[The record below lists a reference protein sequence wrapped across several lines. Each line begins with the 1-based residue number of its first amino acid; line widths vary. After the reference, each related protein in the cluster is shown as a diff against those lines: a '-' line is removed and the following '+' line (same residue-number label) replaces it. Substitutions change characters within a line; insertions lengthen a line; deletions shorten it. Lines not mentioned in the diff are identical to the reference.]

1 MSVASSNWYLCSRLW
16 WRRLGVMTIKELLQL
31 SRDGALLFF
40 FIWSFNANVFLS
52 ANDMKLQLTNAR
64 FVVHDADHS
73 VASRE
78 LIHRFH
84 APLFRFDGEIV
95 QFEEGLRILD
105 DGQAMLVLNIPPRFQ
120 EALAGGEQTAVQLQ
134 VDTTNSPQGLSAAGY
149 ATRIV
154 GEFGLE
160 VAAQRVGIAG
170 MSEDDLP
177 VIRSEHRAWYNPN
190 QTEAWFQSVV
200 ELLNMITVFA
210 ILLSAAAMVR
220 EKERGTIE
228 QLLVSPLTPF
238 QIMFPKVAAMTL
250 AILIGTALSLFVIVQ
265 GVFHLPIKGSLFL
278 FFSMTALYVI
288 TTAGLGLFI
297 STFTTNQAQ
306 VGLMTILVV
315 APMLLLSGTWTPPE
329 AMPEGVRYLML
340 LSPLYYFVDISYGIL
355 LKGIGLE
362 ILWKP
367 VLPMAAL
374 GGSLFGFGMWRFR
387 RQFA

>member
-1 MSVASSNWYLCSRLW
+1 MSGAFSNWYLCSRLW
-16 WRRLGVMTIKELLQL
+16 WRRLGVMTMKELLQL
-31 SRDGALLFF
+31 SRDGALVFF
-40 FIWSFNANVFLS
+40 FIWAFNVNVFLS
-52 ANDMKLQLTNAR
+52 GNDMKLQLTNAR
-64 FVVHDADHS
+64 LVAHDADHS

-84 APLFRFDGEIV
+84 PPHFRFDGEIA
-95 QFEEGLRILD
+95 QFDEGLRLLD
-105 DGQAMLVLNIPPRFQ
+105 GGQAMLVLDIPPRFQ
-120 EALAGGEQTAVQLQ
+120 EALAGGEQTAVQMQ
-134 VDTTNSPQGLSAAGY
+134 VDTTNSPQGLSAASY
-149 ATRIV
+149 AERIV
-154 GEFGLE
+154 VEFGLE
-160 VAAQRVGIAG
+160 VAAKRLGLAG
-170 MSEDDLP
+170 EAEDGLP
-177 VIRSEHRAWYNPN
+177 VIRSEHRVWYNPN
-190 QTEAWFQSVV
+190 QKEAWFQSVV

-250 AILIGTALSLFVIVQ
+250 AILMGTALSLLAIVQ
-265 GVFHLPIKGSLFL
+265 GVFHLPVKGSLFL
-278 FFSMTALYVI
+278 FFSMTALYVF

-329 AMPEGVRYLML
+329 AMPEWVRYLML
-340 LSPLYYFVDISYGIL
+340 LSPLYYFLDISYGIL
-355 LKGIGLE
+355 LKGIGLA

-367 VLPMAAL
+367 VLAMAAL

-387 RQFA
+387 KQFE

>member
-1 MSVASSNWYLCSRLW
+1 MIV
-16 WRRLGVMTIKELLQL
+16 KELLQL
-31 SRDGALLFF
+31 SRDGALVFF
-40 FIWSFNANVFLS
+40 FLWAFNANVFLS
-52 ANDMKLQLTNAR
+52 GNDMKLQLTNAR

-78 LIHRFH
+78 LIHRFR
-84 APLFRFDGEIV
+84 PPYFRFDGEIALLD
-95 QFEEGLRILD
+95 EGLRLLD
-105 DGQAMLVLNIPPRFQ
+105 DGEAMLVLNIPPRFQ
-120 EALAGGEQTAVQLQ
+120 ETLAGGEQTSVQLQ
-134 VDTTNSPQGLSAAGY
+134 VDTTNSPQGLSAASY
-149 ATRIV
+149 AERIV

-160 VAAQRVGIAG
+160 AAAKRLGLAG
-170 MSEDDLP
+170 AAEDSFP
-177 VIRSEHRAWYNPN
+177 VIRSEHRVWYNPN
-190 QTEAWFQSVV
+190 QKEAWFQSVV
-200 ELLNMITVFA
+200 ELLNMVTVFA

-250 AILIGTALSLFVIVQ
+250 AILMGTALSLVVIVQ
-265 GVFHLPIKGSLFL
+265 GVFHLPVKGSLLL
-278 FFSMTALYVI
+278 FFSMTALYVF

-297 STFTTNQAQ
+297 STFTANQAQ

-329 AMPEGVRYLML
+329 AMPEWVRYLML
-340 LSPLYYFVDISYGIL
+340 LSPLHYFVDISYGIL
-355 LKGIGLE
+355 LKGIGLD

-367 VLPMAAL
+367 VLTMAAL

-387 RQFA
+387 RQFE

>member
-1 MSVASSNWYLCSRLW
+1 
-16 WRRLGVMTIKELLQL
+16 MTFKELLQL
-31 SRDGALLFF
+31 SRDGALVFF
-40 FIWSFNANVFLS
+40 FLWSFNANVYLS

-64 FVVHDADHS
+64 LAVHDADHS
-73 VASRE
+73 AASRE
-78 LIHRFH
+78 LLHRFH
-84 APLFRFDGEIV
+84 APTFRLDREIA
-95 QFEEGLRILD
+95 QLDEGVRLLD
-105 DGQAMLVLNIPPRFQ
+105 RGHAMLVMNIPPRFE
-120 EALAGGEQTAVQLQ
+120 EALATGEQTSVQLQ
-134 VDTTNSPQGLSAAGY
+134 VDTTNSAQGLSAASY
-149 ATRIV
+149 AERIV

-160 VAAQRVGIAG
+160 AAARRLGLAG
-170 MSEDDLP
+170 ATQDGLP
-177 VIRSEHRAWYNPN
+177 MIKSEHRVWYNPN
-190 QTEAWFQSVV
+190 QNEAWFQSVV

-238 QIMFPKVAAMTL
+238 QIMFSKVVAMTI
-250 AILIGTALSLFVIVQ
+250 AIVMGTAVSLFVIVQ
-265 GVFHLPIKGSLFL
+265 GIFHLPVKGSIPL
-278 FFSMTALYVI
+278 FFSMTALYVF

-329 AMPEGVRYLML
+329 AMVVAVRYLML
-340 LSPLYYFVDISYGIL
+340 LSPLHYFVEISYGIL

-367 VLPMAAL
+367 VLAMAGL

-387 RQFA
+387 KQFQ

>member
-1 MSVASSNWYLCSRLW
+1 MSVSSSTWYVNFRLW
-16 WRRLGVMTIKELLQL
+16 WRRLGAMIMKELLQL
-31 SRDGALLFF
+31 SRDGALMFF
-40 FIWSFNANVFLS
+40 FIWSFNVNVFLS
-52 ANDMKLQLTNAR
+52 ANDMKLQLANAR
-64 FVVHDADHS
+64 LVVHDADHS

-78 LIHRFH
+78 LIHRFRS
-84 APLFRFDGEIV
+84 PFFRVDGEIARLD
-95 QFEEGLRILD
+95 EGLRLLD
-105 DGQAMLVLNIPPRFQ
+105 DGKAMLVLNIPPRFE
-120 EALAGGEQTAVQLQ
+120 EALIGGEQTAVQLQ
-134 VDTTNSPQGLSAAGY
+134 GDTTNSPQGLSAASY
-149 ATRIV
+149 AARIV

-160 VAAQRVGIAG
+160 VAAQHVGLAG
-170 MSEDDLP
+170 TAEDGLP
-177 VIRSEHRAWYNPN
+177 VIRSEHRVWYNPN
-190 QTEAWFQSVV
+190 QNEAWFQSVV

-250 AILIGTALSLFVIVQ
+250 AILMGTALSLFVIVQ
-265 GVFHLPIKGSLFL
+265 GMFHLPVKGSLLL
-278 FFSMTALYVI
+278 FFSMTALYVF

-297 STFTTNQAQ
+297 SMFTTNQAQ

-329 AMPEGVRYLML
+329 AMPEWVRYLML
-340 LSPLYYFVDISYGIL
+340 LSPLHYFIDISYGIL

-367 VLPMAAL
+367 VLAMAAL

-387 RQFA
+387 GQFT

>member
-1 MSVASSNWYLCSRLW
+1 MSGAFSNWYLCSCLW
-16 WRRLGVMTIKELLQL
+16 WRRLGVMTIKELLQV
-31 SRDGALLFF
+31 SRDGALVFF

-64 FVVHDADHS
+64 LVVHDADHS
-73 VASRE
+73 MASRE

-84 APLFRFDGEIV
+84 APFFRFDGEIARPDV
-95 QFEEGLRILD
+95 GLRLLD
-105 DGQAMLVLNIPPRFQ
+105 EGRAMLVLDIPPRFQ
-120 EALAGGEQTAVQLQ
+120 EALAEGEQIAVQLQ

-149 ATRIV
+149 AARIV

-160 VAAQRVGIAG
+160 VAAQRLGFAG
-170 MSEDDLP
+170 EAEDGLP

-250 AILIGTALSLFVIVQ
+250 TILMGTAVSLFAIVQ
-265 GVFHLPIKGSLFL
+265 GVFHLPVKGNLAL
-278 FFSMTALYVI
+278 FFSMTALYVF
-288 TTAGLGLFI
+288 TTSGLGLFI

-329 AMPEGVRYLML
+329 AMPEWVRYLML
-340 LSPLYYFVDISYGIL
+340 LSPLHYFIDISYGIL
-355 LKGIGLE
+355 LKGVGLE

-367 VLPMAAL
+367 ALAMVAL

-387 RQFA
+387 RQFR

>member
-1 MSVASSNWYLCSRLW
+1 
-16 WRRLGVMTIKELLQL
+16 MTVKELLQL
-31 SRDGALLFF
+31 SRDGALVFF
-40 FIWSFNANVFLS
+40 FIWAFNANVFLS
-52 ANDMKLQLTNAR
+52 GNDMKLQLTNAR
-64 FVVHDADHS
+64 LVVHDADHS

-84 APLFRFDGEIV
+84 APVFRFDGEIA
-95 QFEEGLRILD
+95 QLDAGLRLLD

-120 EALAGGEQTAVQLQ
+120 EALVGGEQTAVQLQ
-134 VDTTNSPQGLSAAGY
+134 VDTTNSPQGLSAASY
-149 ATRIV
+149 AGRIV

-160 VAAQRVGIAG
+160 VAAQRLGLAG
-170 MSEDDLP
+170 GAEDGLP
-177 VIRSEHRAWYNPN
+177 VIRSEHRVWYNPN
-190 QTEAWFQSVV
+190 QKEAWFQSVV

-238 QIMFPKVAAMTL
+238 QILFPKVAAMTL
-250 AILIGTALSLFVIVQ
+250 AILMGTALSLFAIVQ
-265 GVFHLPIKGSLFL
+265 GVFHLPVKGSLLL
-278 FFSMTALYVI
+278 FFSMTALYVF

-329 AMPEGVRYLML
+329 AMPEWVRYLML
-340 LSPLYYFVDISYGIL
+340 LSPLHYFVDISYGIL
-355 LKGIGLE
+355 LKGVGLE

-367 VLPMAAL
+367 VLAMAAL

-387 RQFA
+387 KQFE

>member
-84 APLFRFDGEIV
+84 APLFRFDGEIA
-95 QFEEGLRILD
+95 QFDEGLRILD

-120 EALAGGEQTAVQLQ
+120 EALAGGEQTTVQLQ

-149 ATRIV
+149 VARIV
-154 GEFGLE
+154 GEFGSE

-170 MSEDDLP
+170 AAEDDLP
-177 VIRSEHRAWYNPN
+177 VIRSEHRVWYNPN

-250 AILIGTALSLFVIVQ
+250 AILIGTAVSLFVIVQ
-265 GVFHLPIKGSLFL
+265 GVFHLTVKGSLFL

-329 AMPEGVRYLML
+329 AMPKGVRYLML
-340 LSPLYYFVDISYGIL
+340 LSPLHYFVDISYGIL

-367 VLPMAAL
+367 VLAMAAL

>member
-1 MSVASSNWYLCSRLW
+1 MSGACATWYLCSCLW
-16 WRRLGVMTIKELLQL
+16 WRRFGVMITKELLQL
-31 SRDGALLFF
+31 SRDGALVFF
-40 FIWSFNANVFLS
+40 FLWAFNVNVFIVG
-52 ANDMKLQLTNAR
+52 NDMRFQLTNAR
-64 FVVHDADHS
+64 LVVHDADHS

-84 APLFRFDGEIV
+84 APFFRFEGEVV
-95 QFEEGLRILD
+95 QRNEGLRLLD
-105 DGQAMLVLNIPPRFQ
+105 ESKVMLVLTIPPRFQ
-120 EALAGGEQTAVQLQ
+120 ESLAGGEQTAVQLQ
-134 VDTTNSPQGLSAAGY
+134 VDTTNSPQGLSAASY
-149 ATRIV
+149 AERIV

-160 VAAQRVGIAG
+160 VAARRVGLVGAA
-170 MSEDDLP
+170 EDGLP
-177 VIRSEHRAWYNPN
+177 VIRSEHRVWYNPN

-250 AILIGTALSLFVIVQ
+250 VILMGTAVSLLVIVQ
-265 GVFHLPIKGSLFL
+265 GVFHLPVKGSLFL
-278 FFSMTALYVI
+278 FFSMTALYVF
-288 TTAGLGLFI
+288 TTAGLGLVI
-297 STFTTNQAQ
+297 STVTTNQAQ

-329 AMPEGVRYLML
+329 TMPEGVRILMVF
-340 LSPLYYFVDISYGIL
+340 SPLRYFVDISYGIL
-355 LKGIGLE
+355 FKGAGIE

-367 VLPMAAL
+367 VLAMAVL
-374 GGSLFGFGMWRFR
+374 GGSLFGLGLWRFR
-387 RQFA
+387 RQFE

>member
-1 MSVASSNWYLCSRLW
+1 
-16 WRRLGVMTIKELLQL
+16 MTIKELLQL
-31 SRDGALLFF
+31 SRDGALMFF
-40 FIWSFNANVFLS
+40 FIWSFNVNVFLS
-52 ANDMKLQLTNAR
+52 ANDMKFQLTNAR
-64 FVVHDADHS
+64 LVVHDADHS
-73 VASRE
+73 AASRE
-78 LIHRFH
+78 LIHRFRS
-84 APLFRFDGEIV
+84 PFFRFEGEIA
-95 QFEEGLRILD
+95 QLDEGIRLLD

-134 VDTTNSPQGLSAAGY
+134 VDTTNSPQGLSAASY
-149 ATRIV
+149 AARII

-160 VAAQRVGIAG
+160 VAARRVGIAG
-170 MSEDDLP
+170 AAEDGLP
-177 VIRSEHRAWYNPN
+177 VIRSEHRVWYNPN

-238 QIMFPKVAAMTL
+238 QIMFPKVAAMTFV
-250 AILIGTALSLFVIVQ
+250 ILMGTALSLFAIVQ

-278 FFSMTALYVI
+278 FFGMTALYVI

-340 LSPLYYFVDISYGIL
+340 LSPLHYFVDISYGIL

-367 VLPMAAL
+367 VLAMAAL

-387 RQFA
+387 KQFQ